1 MFILKEIM
9 KECLWMISKK
19 IKHFKQLSTKGNEE
33 HSFFSQLQQNSWLKK
48 KKNFLKII
56 KTRDK

>member
-33 HSFFSQLQQNSWLKK
+33 HSFFLSYSKTVDLKK
-48 KKNFLKII
+48 ILFENYKNK
-56 KTRDK
+56 R

>member
-33 HSFFSQLQQNSWLKK
+33 TASFSATAKQS
-48 KKNFLKII
+48 
-56 KTRDK
+56 T

>member
-33 HSFFSQLQQNSWLKK
+33 HSFFLSYSKTVDLKK
-48 KKNFLKII
+48 NKNTFWKL
-56 KTRDK
+56 